1 MKSLFTVFFLA
12 TAAAAQPDLTLVP
25 VASGLEQPIG
35 IVNAGDSR
43 LFIIEKPGKIVI
55 HDGTQVLS
63 VPFLD
68 VHTLIFP
75 DPDGN
80 SEHGL
85 LGLAFDRA
93 DRRFFYIDYVD
104 LAGDIEIERYQVSAD
119 PNLADPNSETL
130 VLRIPHP
137 NTGRHYGGQL
147 QFGPDGYLYISV
159 GDGGISGDVPGN
171 AQNVDVLLGKILRI
185 DVSSLPYSIPP
196 SNPFDNEVWSIGLRN
211 PWRFTFDRITGDMW
225 IGDVGQND
233 WEEVD
238 FQPAGSVGGQ
248 NYGWHMMEGDHCF
261 SPSFDC
267 EQDSFTMPV
276 LEYGHIFGACS
287 VIGGYRYR
295 GARYP
300 RMAGIYFYG
309 DLCTGTIFG
318 ATQQDDG
325 EWDGQPLRTT
335 ELMITSFGEDQ
346 NGELYVADLKSGG
359 IFHITDSV
367 EAHPRR
373 RAVGK

>member
-1 MKSLFTVFFLA
+1 MKYLFTVFFWA
-12 TAAAAQPDLTLVP
+12 TAALAQPELTLLP
-25 VASGLEQPIG
+25 VAIGLEQPLG

-43 LFIIEKPGKIVI
+43 LFIVEKTGKVVI
-55 HDGTQVLS
+55 YDGTQILPT
-63 VPFLD
+63 PFLD
-68 VHTLIFP
+68 VHAKVSP
-75 DPDGN
+75 DSAASDG
-80 SEHGL
+80 EHGL
-85 LGLAFDRA
+85 LGLAFDPA
-93 DRRFFYIDYVD
+93 NPRFFYVDYTNFV
-104 LAGDIEIERYQVSAD
+104 GNITIERYAVSAD
-119 PNLADPNSETL
+119 PNLADPDSAIL

-137 NTGRHYGGQL
+137 ASARHNGGQL

-159 GDGGISGDVPGN
+159 GDGGMAGDVDGN
-171 AQNVDVLLGKILRI
+171 AQNVNVLLGKILRI
-185 DVSSLPYSIPP
+185 DVSMLPYAIPP
-196 SNPFDNEVWSIGLRN
+196 SNPFNNEVWAFGLRN

-225 IGDVGQND
+225 IADVGQND

-238 FQPAGSVGGQ
+238 FQAAGSVGGQ
-248 NYGWHMMEGDHCF
+248 NYGWHMMEGDHCY

-267 EQDSFTMPV
+267 EQDTFVMPV
-276 LEYGHIFGACS
+276 IEYGHIFGACS

-300 RMAGIYFYG
+300 RMVGIYFYG

-335 ELMITSFGEDQ
+335 PLMITSFGEDQ
-346 NGELYVADLKSGG
+346 NGELYVADLKGAV
-359 IFHITDSV
+359 FHITDAI
-367 EAHPRR
+367 EAQPRH